1 MTRTAILGL
10 HEAGARAISLSLDAA
25 RADTHDGFRGVP
37 GVYQCSVDAWR
48 TAREVGLKVGLPI
61 EVRTLLSMTLVT
73 VVMRL
78 GVGPV
83 RGALRKRRRL
93 G

>member
-1 MTRTAILGL
+1 VTDVAWAFPVVLG
-10 HEAGARAISLSLDAA
+10 ASL
-25 RADTHDGFRGVP
+25 V
-37 GVYQCSVDAWR
+37 
-48 TAREVGLKVGLPI
+48 VGPMLLGLPI

>member
-1 MTRTAILGL
+1 MCISR
-10 HEAGARAISLSLDAA
+10 GAWTLLLI
-25 RADTHDGFRGVP
+25 
-37 GVYQCSVDAWR
+37 
-48 TAREVGLKVGLPI
+48 VGPMLLGLPI

-78 GVGPV
+78 GVGPM